1 MRLFEVVNTDA
12 WILEDVSMR
21 VGHHV
26 VDVMRWAAVLMPAS
40 DSVISGVVAA
50 MDLEKT
56 RAV

>member
-1 MRLFEVVNTDA
+1 MFEVVNTDA

-21 VGHHV
+21 IGHHV
-26 VDVMRWAAVLMPAS
+26 VDVMRCAAVLMPAS

-50 MDLEKT
+50 MNLEKT